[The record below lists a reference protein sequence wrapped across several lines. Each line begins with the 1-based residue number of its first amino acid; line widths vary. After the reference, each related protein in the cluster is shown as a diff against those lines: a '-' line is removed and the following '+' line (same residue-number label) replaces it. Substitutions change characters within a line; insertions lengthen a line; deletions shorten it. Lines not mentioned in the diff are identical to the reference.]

1 MTQLVPWI
9 LAHGL
14 AALAIA
20 SAVGTLFG
28 VLEKYLPGKWGN
40 AAGTVAGA
48 LIDVV
53 KIGAQIYALLGGQP
67 PSSPMGKRLTRGVFD
82 NTTGNGPP
90 IVLGKK
96 PSADSF
102 VMMCTRMRRLAI
114 AFAFGLLVTIGLG
127 TCSSL
132 QPAAGPTADAVACAS
147 GYIVQTGLEGV
158 APTVGGFE
166 AQCAKEIV
174 GLTTAALTTIF
185 DLLVQAF
192 ALPPPDAGAVKYTP
206 PSPYLSGAIA
216 LRNAYASKAGAR

>member
-40 AAGTVAGA
+40 AAGTIAGV

-53 KIGAQIYALLGGQP
+53 KIGAQLYALLGGQP

-82 NTTGNGPP
+82 DTTGSGPP

-102 VMMCTRMRRLAI
+102 VMVQRRMRRLAF
-114 AFAFGLLVTIGLG
+114 AFAFSLLLGLG
-127 TCSSL
+127 ANACKSL
-132 QPAAGPTADAVACAS
+132 EVPTANEVACVAGLIAS
-147 GYIVQTGLEGV
+147 DPNAAPADYLAKCGIATLNLLAQVLEILGIQF
-158 APTVGGFE
+158 APAGH
-166 AQCAKEIV
+166 
-174 GLTTAALTTIF
+174 
-185 DLLVQAF
+185 
-192 ALPPPDAGAVKYTP
+192 DAGAGQVAGPLDVQAIMSARVAT
-206 PSPYLSGAIA
+206 LHNRVALLLADGGAQ
-216 LRNAYASKAGAR
+216 